1 MDGVS
6 TTDATVADAFLS
18 ALAARGI
25 KYVFANG
32 GTDFAPIIEG
42 IAKSGETGRKMPE
55 FMVIPHENVA
65 ISMAT
70 GYYEIS
76 GEMAAVMVHVTVGTA
91 NTLCGLMNAAR
102 ENIPLLLAAGRTPV
116 TEDGHA
122 ASRDGN
128 IHWGQES
135 FDQGGMVREYVKWD
149 YELRADQ
156 PVDSIVGR
164 ALDIAMS
171 DPKGPVYLTLPREVM
186 VGQAGNTGPG
196 PRPRGLGTLPAMPS
210 GEAIEQAAEMIAG
223 AENVLIVTGAT
234 RRAPGAFEA
243 LARLAEE
250 YAIGVVQPTG
260 VNIPT
265 SHPMN
270 LGSPTTSKLEWADV
284 IVVMDSP
291 VPWIPTKAKPNAHT
305 KFIHMATDPLF
316 ERFPFRGF
324 EMDLAVAGNTAAAL
338 PMLGDALRTKMKNK
352 AATIDA
358 RRARLEAITQALRDK
373 RAKRI
378 EEVREMRPIH
388 PVWTAHCVNQV
399 KAADAIIMN
408 EIGMPLDYIEIDQP
422 NCFLGGSGA
431 GGLGRAL
438 GAALGAK
445 LAAPERQVIAAMG
458 DGSYMFGVP
467 TSAHF
472 VARAQNLPTLSI
484 VSNNAQWLAVRGATL
499 QVYPD
504 GHAARANVMPIT
516 DLSPSP
522 DFEKIIEAT
531 GGMGQKVEDPD
542 KLIPA
547 LERALQHVED
557 GTPALLNVITQAV
570 RG

>member
-55 FMVIPHENVA
+55 FMVVPHENVA

-102 ENIPLLLAAGRTPV
+102 ENMPLLLAAGRTPL

-122 ASRDGN
+122 ASRNGN

-171 DPKGPVYLTLPREVM
+171 DPKGPVYLTLPREVL

-196 PRPRGLGTLPAMPS
+196 PRPRALGTLPAMPS

-223 AENVLIVTGAT
+223 AENVLIVAGAT
-234 RRAPGAFEA
+234 RRSPGAFEA
-243 LARLAEE
+243 LARLADEF
-250 YAIGVVQPTG
+250 AIGVIQPTG

-270 LGSPTTSKLEWADV
+270 LGSPTTPKLEWADV

-291 VPWIPTKAKPNAHT
+291 VPWIPTNAKPNAHT

-316 ERFPFRGF
+316 GRFPFRGF

-338 PMLGDALRTKMKNK
+338 PMLGDALRAKMKNK
-352 AATIDA
+352 AATVDT
-358 RRARLEAITQALRDK
+358 RRARLEEISQTLRDK
-373 RAKRI
+373 RAKRV

-388 PVWTAHCVNQV
+388 PEWTAHCVNQV
-399 KAADAIIMN
+399 KADDAIIMN

-458 DGSYMFGVP
+458 DGSYMFGNP
-467 TSAHF
+467 TAAHF

-504 GHAARANVMPIT
+504 GHASRANVMPLT

-522 DFEKIIEAT
+522 DFEKVIEAT
-531 GGMGQKVEDPD
+531 GGVGQKVEDPD

-547 LERALQHVED
+547 LERALQHVAD

>member
-1 MDGVS
+1 MDGTS
-6 TTDATVADAFLS
+6 TTETTVADAFLK
-18 ALAARGI
+18 AMAVRGI

-32 GTDFAPIIEG
+32 GTDFAPVIEG
-42 IAKSGETGRKMPE
+42 LAKSGETGLATPQ
-55 FMVIPHENVA
+55 FMSVPHENVA
-65 ISMAT
+65 VSMAT

-102 ENIPLLLAAGRTPV
+102 EDLPLLLVAGRTPV
-116 TEDGHA
+116 TEYGHA

-135 FDQGGMVREYVKWD
+135 FDQAGLVREWVKWD
-149 YELRADQ
+149 YELHAGQ
-156 PVDSIVGR
+156 PVDSVVGR

-171 DPKGPVYLTLPREVM
+171 APRGPVYLTLPREVLA
-186 VGQAGNTGPG
+186 GQAGDTGPG
-196 PRPRGLGTLPAMPS
+196 PRPRQVGTMPAMPS
-210 GEAIEQAAEMIAG
+210 GEAIEQAAEMIAK
-223 AENVLIVTGAT
+223 ADNVLIVAGAT

-243 LARLAEE
+243 LAGLAED
-250 YAIGVVQPTG
+250 YAIGVIQPTG
-260 VNIPT
+260 INIPA

-270 LGSPTTSKLEWADV
+270 LGMPSTAKLEGADLVLV
-284 IVVMDSP
+284 IDAP
-291 VPWIPTKAKPNAHT
+291 VPWIPSNVTPGQGT
-305 KFIHMATDPLF
+305 KFIHMGTDPLF

-324 EMDLAVAGNTAAAL
+324 EMDLAVAGETTAAL
-338 PMLGDALRTKMKNK
+338 TMLSDALATKTKKK
-352 AATIDA
+352 AAKIDK
-358 RRARLEAITQALRDK
+358 RRATLTKTVQDLRDR

-378 EEVREMRPIH
+378 EEVRALSPIH

-399 KAADAIIMN
+399 KDPDAIVMN
-408 EIGMPLDYIEIDQP
+408 EIGMPLDYLRIDQP
-422 NCFLGGSGA
+422 NCFMGGSGA

-458 DGSYMFGVP
+458 DGSYMFGNP

-472 VARAQNLPTLSI
+472 VARSQNLPTLTM
-484 VSNNAQWLAVRGATL
+484 VSNNAQWFAVRSAAL
-499 QVYPD
+499 SVYPD
-504 GHAARANVMPIT
+504 GYASKANVPPVS

-522 DFEKIIEAT
+522 DFEKGIAAT
-531 GGMGQKVEDPD
+531 GGVGEKVEDPE

-547 LERALQHVED
+547 LERALRHVGD
-557 GTPALLNVITQAV
+557 GTPAMLNVITQAA